1 MSAVSRFED
10 ELNDVVGRFVVELAA
25 LARMGARA
33 LIIDA
38 LGSDH
43 AGEGK
48 LPKRAQGHAGVTPDA
63 FRIGLAS
70 AVDAFQ
76 REWIM
81 RALDEHGGNVSEAA
95 RRLRTTRAGL
105 QRRMKRLKVRSPKAR
120 ARS

>member
-10 ELNDVVGRFVVELAA
+10 ELNDVVGRFVVELAT

-38 LGSDH
+38 LGSDQV
-43 AGEGK
+43 GEGK
-48 LPKRAQGHAGVTPDA
+48 LAKRVPGHAGITPDA

-95 RRLRTTRAGL
+95 RRLRTNRQGL
-105 QRRMKRLKVRSPKAR
+105 QRKMKRLRIKAR
-120 ARS
+120 S